1 MTNMKN
7 ENGVFSTVLDKT
19 KGEAVV
25 IRGKLSY
32 KLEETEIYFRNLL
45 SICFFSFHF
54 LISPIRNNTVKK

>member
-45 SICFFSFHF
+45 SIWFFSFHF
-54 LISPIRNNTVKK
+54 LIPPIRNNIVKI